1 MTCHRS
7 HREPERV
14 RNCSRSQTRTC
25 PYRAWHPFVPRATN
39 PPSILPRGAR
49 KATACSAELRARAGP
64 LQPPLPAV
72 AQAALCLWR
81 LTARSSAIQTWQTA
95 PSLHHLP
102 QMSVVPWCQTH
113 VVPPLLSCVT
123 LTSSAEH
130 LSKLDVVP
138 LSQSCGRIK

>member
-64 LQPPLPAV
+64 LQPPLPRRPCCSLSMETDSQILSHPDMADCSLPPPPPTDV
-72 AQAALCLWR
+72 SGALVSDTRGPSTSELCDLDKFSRASVKTGCCTTLAELW
-81 LTARSSAIQTWQTA
+81 
-95 PSLHHLP
+95 
-102 QMSVVPWCQTH
+102 
-113 VVPPLLSCVT
+113 
-123 LTSSAEH
+123 E
-130 LSKLDVVP
+130 D
-138 LSQSCGRIK
+138 